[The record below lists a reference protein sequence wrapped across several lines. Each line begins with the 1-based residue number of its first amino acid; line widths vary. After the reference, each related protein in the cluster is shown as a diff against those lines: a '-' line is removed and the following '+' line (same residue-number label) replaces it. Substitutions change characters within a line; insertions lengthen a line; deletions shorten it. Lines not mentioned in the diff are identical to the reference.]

1 MLNIN
6 CIISNVPNIGS
17 RILVCYIYNRHYKF
31 NFHCKTHVTSL
42 ILGTNNLYI
51 RVVTCKKNQPL
62 QRIKGQ

>member
-1 MLNIN
+1 M
-6 CIISNVPNIGS
+6 C